1 MEAKLNIHNT
11 ELIYLDHSATTPA
24 DPEVLGAMMR
34 YFANHYGNPS
44 SSHHFGR
51 EARQAVETAREQAA
65 ALIGAAPDEIV
76 FTGGGT
82 EADNLAVLGVAYA
95 AGPHRNHIII
105 SAIEHYAVLNTC
117 KYLEGK
123 GFSVTC
129 LPVDRQGTVDPDDAR
144 RAMTEKT
151 MLISIMHANN
161 EIGTVEPLAE
171 IAGTARERGILVH
184 TDAVQSV
191 GKIPVRVSELGVDL
205 LSLSGHK
212 FYGPKGTGALY
223 VRRGIILAPIMFGGH
238 QERGFR
244 TGTENVPGIVGLGK
258 ACEIARRDLPWQMDR
273 MLELRQ
279 RLEKLIVEKIP
290 AVRINGHPF
299 RRLPHVLSVS
309 FPGVSGDAVVREL
322 DRQGIAASAGAACTS
337 GEIHLSHVLA
347 ALGIPADYAPGTV
360 RFSLGKGNT
369 EEQLISAADILAD
382 IVGRL
387 RDGKKP

>member
-1 MEAKLNIHNT
+1 
-11 ELIYLDHSATTPA
+11 
-24 DPEVLGAMMR
+24 MMR

-44 SSHHFGR
+44 SSRRFGR

-65 ALIGAAPDEIV
+65 ALIGAAPEEIV

-82 EADNLAVLGVAYA
+82 EADNLAILGAAYGET
-95 AGPHRNHIII
+95 AGRNHIII
-105 SAIEHYAVLNTC
+105 SAIEHYAVLNPC
-117 KYLEGK
+117 KYLEEK
-123 GFSVTC
+123 GFSVTY
-129 LPVDRQGTVDPDDAR
+129 LPVDSQGTVDPDVAR

-151 MLISIMHANN
+151 LLISIMHANN

-171 IAGTARERGILVH
+171 IAGAARERGILVH
-184 TDAVQSV
+184 TDAVQST
-191 GKIPVRVSELGVDL
+191 GKIPVGVSELGVDL
-205 LSLSGHK
+205 LSLTGHK

-273 MLELRQ
+273 MMGLRQ
-279 RLEKLIVEKIP
+279 RLEKLIVEKID

-309 FPGVSGDAVVREL
+309 FQGVSGDAVVREL

-382 IVGRL
+382 IVGKL
-387 RDGKKP
+387 RDK